1 MGIKFTIDMQECCQM
16 AGLPYEHTY
25 SYEDTE
31 DDGTNYLEI
40 RRVGDIF
47 TIDCYFRGGWR
58 TDAYALARLF
68 EELRD
73 DIKKIAQA
81 TRTCTEMKRKK
92 GDCTFV
98 CTQKETVYV
107 CDNFIVTMRR
117 EVSLPGDK
125 IGFLTTVE
133 DTTTHARSEHMLAEM
148 NSNAAATA
156 IKLHLAEVAEIAEEK
171 A

>member
-1 MGIKFTIDMQECCQM
+1 M

-47 TIDCYFRGGWR
+47 TIDFYFRGGWR

-98 CTQKETVYV
+98 CTQKETVYA

-117 EVSLPGDK
+117 EVSLPGDQ
-125 IGFLTTVE
+125 IRFLTTVE
-133 DTTTHARSEHMLAEM
+133 NTKTHDRSEHVLAEI
-148 NSNAAATA
+148 SADAAAAA
-156 IKLHLAEVAEIAEEK
+156 IKLHLAEAAELGEEQTES
-171 A
+171 